1 MGTRREQ
8 ILVFRSLDPTSLL
21 PWPSI
26 ADLATTFLPPLKSRK
41 ELFVDFVLRITNG
54 PIADTL
60 VVYAKTAP
68 EKGSKGITAFIVE
81 KGMPG
86 FTTGTKLDKVGMRGS
101 DTAELIFEGC
111 EVPEGEYYYV

>member
-1 MGTRREQ
+1 M
-8 ILVFRSLDPTSLL
+8 
-21 PWPSI
+21 PS
-26 ADLATTFLPPLKSRK
+26 DMHLAATFLSLESPEK
-41 ELFVDFVLRITNG
+41 LFANFIFRITNG

-81 KGMPG
+81 KGIPG
-86 FTTGTKLDKVGMRGS
+86 FRTGTKLDKVGMRGS

-111 EVPEGEYYYV
+111 EVPEGAY

>member
-8 ILVFRSLDPTSLL
+8 ILVYQSSLIPRLCFPRLWWS
-21 PWPSI
+21 SN
-26 ADLATTFLPPLKSRK
+26 AYLAATFLPLKSRNA
-41 ELFVDFVLRITNG
+41 LFANFTLRITNG

-86 FTTGTKLDKVGMRGS
+86 FRTGAKLDKVGMRGS

-111 EVPEGEYYYV
+111 EVPEGA